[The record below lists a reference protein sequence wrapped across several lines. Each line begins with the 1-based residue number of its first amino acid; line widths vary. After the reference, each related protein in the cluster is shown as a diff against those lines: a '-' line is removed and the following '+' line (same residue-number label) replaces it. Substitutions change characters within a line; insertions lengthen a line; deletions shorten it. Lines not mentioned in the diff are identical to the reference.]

1 MAVKPKRD
9 LKKLLKIAEKRT
21 IPKLNSDQKFS
32 LCMIV
37 KNESKNI
44 ARCLESVEGVVDEII
59 VVDTG
64 STDDTVEIAK
74 KYGAKVFFYEWSND
88 FAVARNEAI
97 KNATGDWILILDAD
111 EELSP
116 ESREIIRAFLV
127 KMDGDATYQIR
138 IKNMNTYGNVM
149 YQNYM
154 TRMFKNTNTTMF
166 VGRIHETLISRSQAI
181 NISGEDVFI
190 IHHGYKDHE
199 KSAEKITTRNIP
211 LLEEILKKDDIN
223 NSYKSFVNFYIGASQ
238 LEIGN
243 LEDSLKSLRLAIDQ
257 SKEVGNANL
266 NFIAFSYIRLMS
278 IYISLK
284 KLEELE
290 DIVKEAEKE
299 CPRLLSHYEFWYYKA
314 SIGLM
319 KGDNVDALKNLKK
332 CVDSY
337 NDKSNYDFNDLS
349 NDAIYYFALLS
360 ICNTYMR
367 MSDKENTLKWLDR
380 LRKEVIGNFDYPSYK
395 QSIYTLY
402 AQLGEIETAIGIAE
416 DLIDLID
423 NEAKNNL
430 FTDLT
435 NMYMLNNQFAKA
447 VNLQAKFHD
456 PEKVKESWYIVAAN
470 LEDGK
475 LFPTAEEVYSE
486 IIKVLPD
493 ESRAYVGRSV
503 ARLVQN
509 KANDAI
515 NDLVLAKSNAK
526 DQEQKQTVGKL
537 YIKIGRLVEAR
548 QCFEDILIDSPENY
562 QANLYIASID
572 QSEGK
577 ISDAQSVLERLIDL
591 FPNNIDAYIQLGNIL
606 LSNKNADKSIEVFE
620 KAKNIQP
627 DNAYLLYALALAH
640 LEKNNKEDA
649 LSYLEKAIKIEPD
662 NEGLLNLYDVICKN
676 SIE

>member
-21 IPKLNSDQKFS
+21 IPKLNPDQKFS

-64 STDDTVEIAK
+64 SADDTVEIAK
-74 KYGAKVFFYEWSND
+74 RYGAKVFFYEWGHD
-88 FAVARNEAI
+88 FALARNEAI
-97 KNATGDWILILDAD
+97 KHATGDWILILDAD

-116 ESREIIRAFLV
+116 ESREKIRAFLV
-127 KMDGDATYQIR
+127 KMDGDTTYQLR

-154 TRMFKNTNTTMF
+154 TRMFKNTHTTMF
-166 VGRIHETLISRSQAI
+166 VGRVHETLVSRSQAI
-181 NISGEDVFI
+181 NISGEDVSI
-190 IHHGYKDHE
+190 LHHGYADKE
-199 KSAEKITTRNIP
+199 KSSKKITTRNIP

-243 LEDSLKSLRLAIDQ
+243 VEDSIKSLRLAVEQ
-257 SKEVGNANL
+257 SKEVGDANL

-284 KLEELE
+284 KVEELE
-290 DIVKEAEKE
+290 DIIKEAEKE

-319 KGDNVDALKNLKK
+319 KGDNDFALENLKK
-332 CVDSY
+332 CIDSY

-360 ICNTYMR
+360 ICNTYMKI
-367 MSDKENTLKWLDR
+367 SDTENTLKWLDR
-380 LRKEVIGNFDYPSYK
+380 LRKEIVGNFDYPSYK
-395 QSIYTLY
+395 QSIYILY
-402 AQLGEIETAIGIAE
+402 AQLGEIQTAIEIAE
-416 DLIDLID
+416 GLTDIIEG
-423 NEAKNNL
+423 EAKDNL

-447 VNLQAKFHD
+447 VNLQAKFHE
-456 PEKVKESWYIVAAN
+456 PQKVKESWYIVASN

-475 LFPTAEEVYSE
+475 FFPAAEEVYSE
-486 IIKVLPD
+486 IINVLPD
-493 ESRAYVGRSV
+493 ESRAYIGRAV

-515 NDLVLAKSNAK
+515 SDLVLAKNKAT
-526 DQEQKQTVGKL
+526 DQDQKQTIGKL

-548 QCFEDILIDSPENY
+548 QCFEDILTDSPENY

-577 ISDAQSVLERLIDL
+577 IGDAQIVLERLIDL
-591 FPNNIDAYIQLGNIL
+591 FPNNVDAYIQLGNML
-606 LSNKNADKSIEVFE
+606 LSNKNADKSIEIFE

-627 DNAYLLYALALAH
+627 DHAYLLYALALAH
-640 LEKNNKEDA
+640 LENNNKENAVD
-649 LSYLEKAIKIEPD
+649 YLEQAIKIEPD
-662 NEGLLNLYDVICKN
+662 NEGLLNLYDVVCKN
-676 SIE
+676 NI